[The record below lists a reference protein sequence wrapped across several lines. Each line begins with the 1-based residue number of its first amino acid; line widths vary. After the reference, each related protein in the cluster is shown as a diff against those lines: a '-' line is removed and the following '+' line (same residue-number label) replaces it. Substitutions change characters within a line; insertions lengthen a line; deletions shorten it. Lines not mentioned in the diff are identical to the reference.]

1 MHTQN
6 KQVRELQKKHP
17 SHHIEIGDHVIVIAL
32 IAFWFLL
39 MLTNSS
45 FRNFKTYSNI
55 IKQGSMF
62 AVCGIGMTYV
72 MIAGEMD
79 MSVASI
85 IAMLS
90 VIFTRLV
97 NKIAPTNPA
106 AGIWLTC
113 AIILVT
119 TRD

>member
-1 MHTQN
+1 MC

-55 IKQGSMF
+55 IQGSMF

-90 VIFTRLV
+90 VIFTQLV